1 VVALGLTGFFGVVT
15 ERKCFDTNVIGIE
28 QVLEVAASANIAVNL
43 KDVTVNVS
51 DFNRFEAS
59 SSHCHKGIVA
69 QITVKLIF

>member
-1 VVALGLTGFFGVVT
+1 VVALGLTGFFGIVT
-15 ERKCFDTNVIGIE
+15 ERKRFDTNVIGIE
-28 QVLEVAASANIAVNL
+28 QVLEVTTSANIAVDL

-59 SSHCHKGIVA
+59 SSHCHKGIIA